1 MLNMVDVLY
10 LHVDVTQRLDQLV
23 FDPVYI
29 RNLGMASME
38 MKSCFD
44 FIFAIDNQVLDRI
57 CKHILP
63 RIHHKI
69 NKFIVEQNSME
80 RVLHT
85 IHYIQLYSLSL
96 VDFQR
101 EVLIKYL
108 AG

>member
-44 FIFAIDNQVLDRI
+44 FIFAIDNQV
-57 CKHILP
+57 
-63 RIHHKI
+63 
-69 NKFIVEQNSME
+69 
-80 RVLHT
+80 
-85 IHYIQLYSLSL
+85 
-96 VDFQR
+96 
-101 EVLIKYL
+101 
-108 AG
+108 